1 MERFFRK
8 IRSIFIFKS
17 RFKQSAD
24 NIIHEYEGFEFALIP
39 LIFVF
44 CIENA
49 RRNQYNKKGTKIM
62 KLSLVESRIFGK
74 ICYGYRRDKQGLVE
88 IVPEEAEVVRTVF
101 GLYTV
106 GNSLEDIQGYLFTQG
121 IPSPSGK
128 AQWSRDVLNKLLNN
142 GKYTKGIIKFED
154 YCFVYFLKGENCRNT
169 NQAKVVNTNA
179 KSNQRRTGMGICP
192 NQREVSGAC
201 E

>member
-1 MERFFRK
+1 
-8 IRSIFIFKS
+8 
-17 RFKQSAD
+17 
-24 NIIHEYEGFEFALIP
+24 
-39 LIFVF
+39 
-44 CIENA
+44 
-49 RRNQYNKKGTKIM
+49 M
-62 KLSLVESRIFGK
+62 KLSLVESRLFGR

-101 GLYTV
+101 RLYRV

-142 GKYTKGIIKFED
+142 GKYTKGIIKFEE
-154 YCFVYFLKGENCRNT
+154 YCDVYFLKGENCRNP
-169 NQAKVVNTNA
+169 NQVKVVKTYA
-179 KSNQRRTGMGICP
+179 KSDQRRTGVGVCP
-192 NQREVSGAC
+192 NQREVFSSC

>member
-1 MERFFRK
+1 
-8 IRSIFIFKS
+8 
-17 RFKQSAD
+17 
-24 NIIHEYEGFEFALIP
+24 
-39 LIFVF
+39 
-44 CIENA
+44 
-49 RRNQYNKKGTKIM
+49 M

-128 AQWSRDVLNKLLNN
+128 AQWSREVLNKLLNN

-192 NQREVSGAC
+192 NQGEVFSAC